1 MNGKLE
7 GSTKIEH
14 GSFSPN
20 PAQNP
25 EIKNINSAPSAPN
38 SNTAAPKPN
47 TAASPATNNRTSANS
62 PAIAPTSSQASTPS
76 QSSPNQPN
84 NPSKIQF
91 HSGQIEANATK
102 KIDPFA
108 KQNQAA
114 AEKSAQNKKRRK
126 IGIIVAVI
134 TGILVLAGG
143 ITAAIL
149 LIQNHT
155 RSNNPDAPSLENAS
169 TESIINLK
177 ELAEN
182 AYVGTDGINP
192 TTGTGADDLAAAEK
206 IYDDAIAASK
216 NRNYIAQIQLSK
228 IIFYSG
234 NGYNEKVIATAAD
247 VNIDDLTIEQKKIF
261 YNMLML
267 AYYAVGNEEEY
278 NKYQNLMM
286 QAATEQ
292 GGQYGA

>member
-14 GSFSPN
+14 GSASPN

-25 EIKNINSAPSAPN
+25 EIQTTNSAPS
-38 SNTAAPKPN
+38 SNTTAPKPN
-47 TAASPATNNRTSANS
+47 TAASPASNNRTSTNS
-62 PAIAPTSSQASTPS
+62 PVIAPASSQASTPG

-91 HSGQIEANATK
+91 HSGQIETNATK
-102 KIDPFA
+102 KVDPFA

-114 AEKSAQNKKRRK
+114 AEKSAQNRKRRK
-126 IGIIVAVI
+126 VGIIVGTVL
-134 TGILVLAGG
+134 GIIVLAGG
-143 ITAAIL
+143 ITGAVL
-149 LIQNHT
+149 LIQNYA
-155 RSNNPDAPSLENAS
+155 RSNNPDAPSIENAS
-169 TESIINLK
+169 TESVINLK

-182 AYVGTDGINP
+182 AYVGADGINP

-206 IYDDAIAASK
+206 IYDDAITASK

-228 IIFYSG
+228 IVFYSG

-267 AYYAVGNEEEY
+267 AYYAVGNEAEY

-286 QAATEQ
+286 QAAQEQ